1 MGCADQHRPRVGV
14 LDPVVGPVA
23 GLLGA
28 PRAQARPQP
37 DGSLRAQGLARH
49 HGRHLR
55 VYVPT
60 HARSLVRSRNE
71 HYSRTHVVCVAVGFV
86 DMRRA
91 EEKYT
96 QLPAN
101 VDGAVK
107 FAVLNNKFRTE
118 RNVYLYSLSL
128 LVLLYVFTR
137 THAHGRQPKPRARY
151 SHDAPVAQDGVAA
164 ANGPVR
170 EH

>member
-1 MGCADQHRPRVGV
+1 
-14 LDPVVGPVA
+14 
-23 GLLGA
+23 
-28 PRAQARPQP
+28 
-37 DGSLRAQGLARH
+37 
-49 HGRHLR
+49 
-55 VYVPT
+55 
-60 HARSLVRSRNE
+60 
-71 HYSRTHVVCVAVGFV
+71 
-86 DMRRA
+86 MRRA

-137 THAHGRQPKPRARY
+137 THMAANPNHALATHTLLPLRRMVLRLRTVLSENTELKARLARV
-151 SHDAPVAQDGVAA
+151 SSTTAATAA
-164 ANGPVR
+164 AAGTGASPHHHA
-170 EH
+170 E

>member
-1 MGCADQHRPRVGV
+1 
-14 LDPVVGPVA
+14 
-23 GLLGA
+23 
-28 PRAQARPQP
+28 
-37 DGSLRAQGLARH
+37 
-49 HGRHLR
+49 
-55 VYVPT
+55 
-60 HARSLVRSRNE
+60 
-71 HYSRTHVVCVAVGFV
+71 
-86 DMRRA
+86 MRRA